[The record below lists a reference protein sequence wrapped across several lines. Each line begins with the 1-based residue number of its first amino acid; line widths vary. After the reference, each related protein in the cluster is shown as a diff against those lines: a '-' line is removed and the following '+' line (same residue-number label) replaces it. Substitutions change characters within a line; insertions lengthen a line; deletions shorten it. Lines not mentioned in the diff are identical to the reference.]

1 MPIPSPLEAE
11 ALEEAL
17 EDAYEGMWYKL
28 STYEFIKSIR
38 SSDSENIITNFFDEI
53 MVLYNLVG
61 NRSDLSIYNNSD
73 NMIAIFNIK
82 MDTEKD
88 ANALYS
94 NLNNSDFSVYNTV
107 FNISMTID
115 DNIITTTIQKIN

>member
-1 MPIPSPLEAE
+1 M
-11 ALEEAL
+11 
-17 EDAYEGMWYKL
+17 
-28 STYEFIKSIR
+28 STYEFIKSI
-38 SSDSENIITNFFDEI
+38 SSGDSENIITNFFDEI

-61 NRSDLSIYNNSD
+61 DRSDLSIYNNSN

-82 MDTEKD
+82 MNTEKD
-88 ANALYS
+88 ANILYS
-94 NLNNSDFSVYNTV
+94 SLNNSDFSVYNTV

>member
-1 MPIPSPLEAE
+1 M
-11 ALEEAL
+11 
-17 EDAYEGMWYKL
+17 